1 MVNWVADL
9 GKLPRDE
16 RSMMSDLE
24 SRDLPFKDDND
35 EPQGVPVA
43 DPDAVAE
50 ADEDAA
56 EDDVDDR
63 TDVVTEDQ
71 NP

>member
-1 MVNWVADL
+1 MTD
-9 GKLPRDE
+9 P
-16 RSMMSDLE
+16 E
-24 SRDLPFKDDND
+24 SRDLPFTESDD

-43 DPDAVAE
+43 DPNAIAV

-56 EDDVDDR
+56 GDDVDER
-63 TDVVTEDQ
+63 TDVVTEDP